1 MNTPGTEVMKK
12 AIPTLKRIVN
22 NHCELLNVVCISW
35 FNDDNE

>member
-22 NHCELLNVVCISW
+22 KHCELLNVVCIS
-35 FNDDNE
+35 